1 MFAVVVYLCLAI
13 HLQGAICFNHRLK
26 KFHISYEKLAARLS
40 FFYLY
45 NIFNQKKLI
54 SQYIYFW
61 ES

>member
-40 FFYLY
+40 FFIYIIYL
-45 NIFNQKKLI
+45 IKKKLI